1 MAEDHL
7 YVHVADDGGL
17 LVIDGADGLSA
28 WVTED
33 DLARRVDA
41 LVAAGGTVLL
51 SQESGSA
58 LATPIIVSLEAAGAR
73 VVAARDIH
81 PDARRDE
88 GVTSLMSSAYVG
100 ARHLVDDLIRR
111 GADLE
116 ARDANGY
123 TALMYAANGGH
134 DEVVATLVDAGAD
147 VDARDRQGSTPL
159 MFAAQQGNL
168 RSVKRLLGAG
178 ADATARRIG
187 DGLTALDF
195 AVMNERERAAAILRS
210 VTGGG

>member
-17 LVIDGADGLSA
+17 LVIDGADGLST
-28 WVTED
+28 WVTAD

-41 LVAAGGTVLL
+41 LAAAGGTLLL
-51 SQESGSA
+51 SQELGSA
-58 LATPIIVSLEAAGAR
+58 VATPIVVSLEVAGAR
-73 VVAARDIH
+73 VVSARDIH
-81 PDARRDE
+81 PDARRDN
-88 GVTSLMSSAYVG
+88 GVTALMSAAYVG

-111 GADLE
+111 GTDVE
-116 ARDANGY
+116 TRDANGY

-134 DEVVATLVDAGAD
+134 DEVVAALVDAGAD

-159 MFAAQQGNL
+159 MFAAQQENL
-168 RSVKRLLGAG
+168 RSVKRLLVAG
-178 ADATARRIG
+178 ADANARRNG

-195 AVMNERERAAAILRS
+195 AVMNGRERAAAILRS
-210 VTGGG
+210 VTGAG